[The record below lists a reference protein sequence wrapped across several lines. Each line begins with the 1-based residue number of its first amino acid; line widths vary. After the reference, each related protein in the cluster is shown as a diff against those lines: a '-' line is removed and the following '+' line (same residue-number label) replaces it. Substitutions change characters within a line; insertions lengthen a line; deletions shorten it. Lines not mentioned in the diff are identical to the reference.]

1 MHDPSHSASPRT
13 SLGLLASTPSAA
25 SVIDPVCGMSVDP
38 ASAPAKVEHAG
49 TTYYFCNPSCA
60 RKFQADPARYLHGAP
75 APEPME
81 APPGGVG
88 VEYVCPMDPE
98 VVSDRPGNCP
108 KCGMALEPR
117 TALPDQ
123 GPNPELVD
131 MTRRFW
137 IAAALTVPLV
147 ALHLF
152 GSHELPF
159 WLVILQFALATR
171 VVFAEGYPFFQR
183 AAASVVARSP
193 NMFTLIALGVGAA
206 YIYSVAALI
215 WPHALGHDLYFE
227 AAAAVI
233 VLVLLGQV
241 LELKARQRTGDAI
254 RGLLGLAPKTARL
267 VGPNGESDVPLELI
281 HPGDRVR
288 VRPGERVPVD
298 GVVVEGR
305 SSVDESMLTG
315 EPIPAEKDPGSK
327 VVGGTVNGT
336 GGLLVRAER
345 VGADSMLA
353 NIVRLVSEAQRSRA
367 PVQRLVDQVARWFVP
382 AVLLISVLTF
392 AGWMMLGPSD
402 ARVTLALKSAV
413 AVLVIA
419 CPCALGLATPMA
431 VMVGVGRGAEQGV
444 LVRDAESLEVLHR
457 ADTLVVDKTGTL
469 TEGKPRLTLLEPA
482 AGFSDT
488 ELLRLVAGLETGSEH
503 PLAAAFAR
511 AAAERGLPPATV
523 AEFRSFTGKGVAG
536 TVEGHAVVVGNEVL
550 LGEQGVDPAP
560 LRARAEALRQD
571 GQTVLLAAV
580 DGKLAGLAA
589 AADPARATT
598 PEALKEL
605 HSEGMHV
612 LMLTGDGRATAEAV
626 ARRLGIDQVISEV
639 LPADKAAV
647 VSRLQSEGHT
657 VAMAGDG
664 TNDAPALAKADVGLA
679 MGTGTDVA
687 MESAGVTLVKGDLRG
702 VARARRLSR
711 RTMAAIRQ
719 NLFLAFVYNALAV
732 PLAAFGLLNPV
743 IAGAAMS
750 LSSVSV
756 IVNSLR
762 LRRAM

>member
-1 MHDPSHSASPRT
+1 
-13 SLGLLASTPSAA
+13 
-25 SVIDPVCGMSVDP
+25 
-38 ASAPAKVEHAG
+38 
-49 TTYYFCNPSCA
+49 
-60 RKFQADPARYLHGAP
+60 
-75 APEPME
+75 
-81 APPGGVG
+81 
-88 VEYVCPMDPE
+88 
-98 VVSDRPGNCP
+98 
-108 KCGMALEPR
+108 
-117 TALPDQ
+117 
-123 GPNPELVD
+123 
-131 MTRRFW
+131 
-137 IAAALTVPLV
+137 
-147 ALHLF
+147 
-152 GSHELPF
+152 
-159 WLVILQFALATR
+159 
-171 VVFAEGYPFFQR
+171 
-183 AAASVVARSP
+183 
-193 NMFTLIALGVGAA
+193 
-206 YIYSVAALI
+206 
-215 WPHALGHDLYFE
+215 
-227 AAAAVI
+227 
-233 VLVLLGQV
+233 
-241 LELKARQRTGDAI
+241 
-254 RGLLGLAPKTARL
+254 
-267 VGPNGESDVPLELI
+267 
-281 HPGDRVR
+281 
-288 VRPGERVPVD
+288 
-298 GVVVEGR
+298 
-305 SSVDESMLTG
+305 
-315 EPIPAEKDPGSK
+315 
-327 VVGGTVNGT
+327 
-336 GGLLVRAER
+336 
-345 VGADSMLA
+345 MLA

-392 AGWMMLGPSD
+392 AGWMMFGPSD
-402 ARVTLALKSAV
+402 TRVTLALKSAV

-482 AGFSDT
+482 EGFADT

-550 LGEQGVDPAP
+550 LGEQRVDPAP

-589 AADPARATT
+589 AADPVRATT

-605 HSEGMHV
+605 HGEGMRV

-639 LPADKAAV
+639 LPADKASA